1 MTSKSSKTVLAQLR
15 RRYGELAADQ
25 LQFADRVPRET
36 REPATA
42 CIHVDDFSGIAMPP
56 NDPLA
61 HACFGS
67 RAFARARTGDLVV
80 GRCGDV
86 GAYLDYLE
94 HTLGLGRPHY
104 LAVPERP
111 GTNLF
116 DAIIDDAKL
125 LRTIGDW
132 ARERGTSVVLHPY
145 MGHARAWRL
154 AAALDEHCGD
164 KVGVV
169 APPPA
174 LTAFV
179 NDRLWFHELVRL
191 VLGPESTLVSHAA
204 ASVKGIIDH
213 MRALAESSAT
223 VAVHLSNSATGA
235 GLVRFAAEATRHPDQ
250 LERQL
255 EDWIAAVGWSSTSPA
270 ISVERWEPDVLAS
283 PSVQAWIPS
292 PDEGPPI
299 LDGIFDQRFHAEN
312 PAVFVGS
319 APSRMPEPILASIAT
334 QSDTLCQ
341 VLQKLGYV
349 GRCSF
354 DTIVCGPDIERA
366 SVRFVE
372 CNGRWGGTS
381 TPMAL
386 VNRVIGDHRAR
397 AWSART
403 LAVPESVN
411 FGKLVGA
418 LADVLHERN
427 SRRGWVILNNVA
439 CLEAVG
445 FLDAIT
451 LGDSQAEADE
461 RQVMLG
467 ELIVARLG

>member
-1 MTSKSSKTVLAQLR
+1 MSTVLATLR

-36 REPATA
+36 LEPAAA

-67 RAFARARTGDLVV
+67 RAFARARTRDLVV

-86 GAYLDYLE
+86 GGYLDYFE
-94 HTLGLGRPHY
+94 HKLGLGRPRY
-104 LAVPERP
+104 LAIPE
-111 GTNLF
+111 GTAANLF
-116 DAIIDDAKL
+116 QAIIDDAQVL
-125 LRTIGDW
+125 HAIGAW
-132 ARERGTSVVLHPY
+132 ARERGGSVLLHPY
-145 MGHARAWRL
+145 MGHARAWQL
-154 AAALDEHCGD
+154 AAALDEVCGVT
-164 KVGVV
+164 VGVL

-174 LTAFV
+174 LTALV

-191 VLGPESTLVSHAA
+191 VFGPELALVSHAA
-204 ASVKGIIDH
+204 ASVQGIIDR
-213 MRALAESSAT
+213 MRMLADSSAT
-223 VAVHLSNSATGA
+223 IAVHLSNSATGA
-235 GLVRFAAEATRHPDQ
+235 GLVRFPAEATRQAELLQRH
-250 LERQL
+250 L
-255 EDWIAAVGWSSTSPA
+255 EDWIATVGWHSTSPA
-270 ISVERWEPDVLAS
+270 ISIERWEPDVLAS
-283 PSVQAWIPS
+283 PSVQLWIPS
-292 PDEGPPI
+292 PNEGPPI
-299 LDGIFDQRFHAEN
+299 LDGIFDQRFD
-312 PAVFVGS
+312 PRDSAVFVGS
-319 APSRMPEPILASIAT
+319 TPSRMPKPILASIAAK
-334 QSDTLCQ
+334 SVTLCQ
-341 VLQKLGYV
+341 VLQQLGYV

-354 DTIVCGPDIERA
+354 DTIVCGRSLDGA

-403 LAVPESVN
+403 LAVRVHFSE
-411 FGKLVGA
+411 LVDA
-418 LADVLHERN
+418 LADVLYEHS

-451 LGDSQAEADE
+451 LGDSQAEADD
-461 RQVMLG
+461 RHALLG
-467 ELIVARLG
+467 ELISARLS